1 MTDRRG
7 LLPLLLLA
15 CLTVTGCG
23 PSAGS
28 GGETAATAPSAPV
41 RAGGSAGDGV
51 RPPQTRS
58 DQTGTAER
66 GTAGGALP
74 LPLPLSLPLPLLLA
88 LASGSVVAAAAGVHL
103 WRRNRRPV
111 PAPATWPD
119 GSALPEPPGSAIPW
133 APAPSH
139 VPHPPHPA
147 PQAPPAVPPA
157 PSAAQTV
164 PRTPATPHAV
174 PPAPHAAPRAPAT
187 PHAVPSAPH
196 AAPRAPATP
205 HAAPPTPC
213 TVSHAPPGA
222 PETSGAPPR
231 RAAPAASGPMAEALA
246 EVAGS
251 GISQALAQQVERLF
265 AEGPP
270 GREALVEA
278 CIGCRDQ
285 IAERHPRLAD
295 TLLDGLNRAG
305 VREIV
310 ADGQR
315 FDPRVHEAFGTEP
328 TERPELH
335 DVVAETVKRGYADG
349 DRVIRVPQVAVY
361 RHGTPGAGT
370 AP

>member
-23 PSAGS
+23 PLAGS
-28 GGETAATAPSAPV
+28 GGGTAATAPPAPV

-51 RPPQTRS
+51 PTPQARS
-58 DQTGTAER
+58 HRTGTAGT
-66 GTAGGALP
+66 GTAGGSFP
-74 LPLPLSLPLPLLLA
+74 LPLPLPLLLA
-88 LASGSVVAAAAGVHL
+88 LASGSVVAAAAGIHL
-103 WRRNRRPV
+103 WRRNRRPA
-111 PAPATWPD
+111 PAPATWQGGPV
-119 GSALPEPPGSAIPW
+119 LPEPPGSAIPR
-133 APAPSH
+133 APAT
-139 VPHPPHPA
+139 PPTPPPLHPA
-147 PQAPPAVPPA
+147 PP
-157 PSAAQTV
+157 
-164 PRTPATPHAV
+164 AV
-174 PPAPHAAPRAPAT
+174 PPAPHAAPRTPATPHHASQPPPAVPPPHPAPQAPAT
-187 PHAVPSAPH
+187 PHH
-196 AAPRAPATP
+196 ASQ
-205 HAAPPTPC
+205 PPL
-213 TVSHAPPGA
+213 
-222 PETSGAPPR
+222 R
-231 RAAPAASGPMAEALA
+231 QAAPAASDPMADALA

-251 GISQALAQQVERLF
+251 GISQALTQQVERLF
-265 AEGPP
+265 AEGRP
-270 GREALVEA
+270 GRAALVEA

-285 IAERHPRLAD
+285 IAERHPRLAG

-361 RHGTPGAGT
+361 RHGTTGT
-370 AP
+370 GTEP

>member
-23 PSAGS
+23 PVAGS
-28 GGETAATAPSAPV
+28 GGGTAATAPPAPV

-51 RPPQTRS
+51 PPPQTRGHR
-58 DQTGTAER
+58 TGTAGT
-66 GTAGGALP
+66 GTAGGSFP
-74 LPLPLSLPLPLLLA
+74 LPLPLLLA
-88 LASGSVVAAAAGVHL
+88 LASGSVVAAAAGIHL
-103 WRRNRRPV
+103 RRRNRRP
-111 PAPATWPD
+111 APATWQGGP
-119 GSALPEPPGSAIPW
+119 ALPEPPGSAIPR
-133 APAPSH
+133 ASAT
-139 VPHPPHPA
+139 PPTPPPLHPA
-147 PQAPPAVPPA
+147 PQAPPAVPPD
-157 PSAAQTV
+157 
-164 PRTPATPHAV
+164 
-174 PPAPHAAPRAPAT
+174 PHAAPRTPAAPHHASQVPLRQAAPAT
-187 PHAVPSAPH
+187 SD
-196 AAPRAPATP
+196 
-205 HAAPPTPC
+205 
-213 TVSHAPPGA
+213 
-222 PETSGAPPR
+222 
-231 RAAPAASGPMAEALA
+231 PMADALA

-251 GISQALAQQVERLF
+251 GISQALTQQVERLF
-265 AEGPP
+265 AEGRP

-285 IAERHPRLAD
+285 IAERHPRLAG

-361 RHGTPGAGT
+361 RHGAPGTGA

>member
-23 PSAGS
+23 PVAGS

-58 DQTGTAER
+58 DQTGTAET
-66 GTAGGALP
+66 GTAGGSLP
-74 LPLPLSLPLPLLLA
+74 LPLPLPLLLA

-103 WRRNRRPV
+103 WRRNRRPA
-111 PAPATWPD
+111 PAPATWRG
-119 GSALPEPPGSAIPW
+119 GSALPEPPVSAIPW

-139 VPHPPHPA
+139 MPPTPHPPHPA
-147 PQAPPAVPPA
+147 PQAPPAVPPS
-157 PSAAQTV
+157 PSAPQAV
-164 PRTPATPHAV
+164 PRTPATP
-174 PPAPHAAPRAPAT
+174 P
-187 PHAVPSAPH
+187 AVPSAPH
-196 AAPRAPATP
+196 AAPRTPATP
-205 HAAPPTPC
+205 HAAPQVPPTPC
-213 TVSHAPPGA
+213 TASHAPPGA
-222 PETSGAPPR
+222 PEPSGAPLR

-285 IAERHPRLAD
+285 IAERHPRLAG

-305 VREIV
+305 VREVV

-335 DVVAETVKRGYADG
+335 DVVAETVKRGYAEG
-349 DRVIRVPQVAVY
+349 NRVIRVPQVVVY

>member
-1 MTDRRG
+1 M
-7 LLPLLLLA
+7 
-15 CLTVTGCG
+15 
-23 PSAGS
+23 
-28 GGETAATAPSAPV
+28 
-41 RAGGSAGDGV
+41 
-51 RPPQTRS
+51 
-58 DQTGTAER
+58 
-66 GTAGGALP
+66 
-74 LPLPLSLPLPLLLA
+74 
-88 LASGSVVAAAAGVHL
+88 
-103 WRRNRRPV
+103 
-111 PAPATWPD
+111 
-119 GSALPEPPGSAIPW
+119 
-133 APAPSH
+133 
-139 VPHPPHPA
+139 
-147 PQAPPAVPPA
+147 
-157 PSAAQTV
+157 
-164 PRTPATPHAV
+164 
-174 PPAPHAAPRAPAT
+174 
-187 PHAVPSAPH
+187 
-196 AAPRAPATP
+196 
-205 HAAPPTPC
+205 
-213 TVSHAPPGA
+213 SHAPSGA

-285 IAERHPRLAD
+285 IAERHPRLAG

-315 FDPRVHEAFGTEP
+315 FDPRAHEAFGTEP

-349 DRVIRVPQVAVY
+349 DRVIRVPQVVVY
-361 RHGTPGAGT
+361 RHGAPGAGT

>member
-23 PSAGS
+23 PVAGS

-41 RAGGSAGDGV
+41 RAGGSAGASV

-58 DQTGTAER
+58 DRAGTAET
-66 GTAGGALP
+66 GTAGGSLP
-74 LPLPLSLPLPLLLA
+74 LPLPLPLPLLLA

-103 WRRNRRPV
+103 WRRNRRPA
-111 PAPATWPD
+111 PAPATWH
-119 GSALPEPPGSAIPW
+119 A
-133 APAPSH
+133 
-139 VPHPPHPA
+139 
-147 PQAPPAVPPA
+147 A
-157 PSAAQTV
+157 PSAPSAPSAPQTLWRTL
-164 PRTPATPHAV
+164 PRTPATPHA
-174 PPAPHAAPRAPAT
+174 APH
-187 PHAVPSAPH
+187 
-196 AAPRAPATP
+196 
-205 HAAPPTPC
+205 PPTPY
-213 TVSHAPPGA
+213 TASHAPAGA
-222 PETSGAPPR
+222 PEPSGAPLR

-285 IAERHPRLAD
+285 IAERHPGLAG

-361 RHGTPGAGT
+361 RHGAPGAGT

>member
-1 MTDRRG
+1 MRDRRG
-7 LLPLLLLA
+7 LLPLMLLA

-23 PSAGS
+23 PAAGS
-28 GGETAATAPSAPV
+28 GGETAATTPSASV

-51 RPPQTRS
+51 RPAQTRS
-58 DQTGTAER
+58 DQAGTAET
-66 GTAGGALP
+66 GTAGGSLP
-74 LPLPLSLPLPLLLA
+74 LPLPLPLLLA
-88 LASGSVVAAAAGVHL
+88 LASGSVVAAAAGFHL
-103 WRRNRRPV
+103 RRRNRRPM
-111 PAPATWPD
+111 PAPATWQGGPT
-119 GSALPEPPGSAIPW
+119 ALPELPGS
-133 APAPSH
+133 
-139 VPHPPHPA
+139 
-147 PQAPPAVPPA
+147 
-157 PSAAQTV
+157 
-164 PRTPATPHAV
+164 
-174 PPAPHAAPRAPAT
+174 AAPRAPA
-187 PHAVPSAPH
+187 APH
-196 AAPRAPATP
+196 NASQP
-205 HAAPPTPC
+205 
-213 TVSHAPPGA
+213 PPGA
-222 PETSGAPPR
+222 PESSGAPLR
-231 RAAPAASGPMAEALA
+231 QAAPAASGPMAEALA

-251 GISQALAQQVERLF
+251 GISQALAQQVQRLF

-285 IAERHPRLAD
+285 IAERHPRLAG

-361 RHGTPGAGT
+361 RHGAPGAGT

>member
-15 CLTVTGCG
+15 CLAVTGCG

-28 GGETAATAPSAPV
+28 GEEAAATAPSAPV

-51 RPPQTRS
+51 RPPRSRS
-58 DQTGTAER
+58 DQAGTAET
-66 GTAGGALP
+66 GTAGGSLP
-74 LPLPLSLPLPLLLA
+74 LPLPLPLLLA

-103 WRRNRRPV
+103 WRRNRRPM
-111 PAPATWPD
+111 PAPATWRD
-119 GSALPEPPGSAIPW
+119 GPALPEPPGPAIPW

-139 VPHPPHPA
+139 MPPTPHAA
-147 PQAPPAVPPA
+147 PQAPP
-157 PSAAQTV
+157 T
-164 PRTPATPHAV
+164 PRTA
-174 PPAPHAAPRAPAT
+174 
-187 PHAVPSAPH
+187 SQ
-196 AAPRAPATP
+196 
-205 HAAPPTPC
+205 
-213 TVSHAPPGA
+213 APPGA

-270 GREALVEA
+270 GRAALVEA

-285 IAERHPRLAD
+285 IAERHPRLAG

-315 FDPRVHEAFGTEP
+315 FDPRVHEAFGIEP

-361 RHGTPGAGT
+361 RHGAPGAGT

>member
-41 RAGGSAGDGV
+41 RAGGAAGDGV
-51 RPPQTRS
+51 RPPQIRS
-58 DQTGTAER
+58 DQAGTAET
-66 GTAGGALP
+66 GTAGGSLP

-103 WRRNRRPV
+103 WRRNRRPA
-111 PAPATWPD
+111 PAPATWR
-119 GSALPEPPGSAIPW
+119 GGTALPEPPGSAIPW
-133 APAPSH
+133 APL
-139 VPHPPHPA
+139 
-147 PQAPPAVPPA
+147 
-157 PSAAQTV
+157 
-164 PRTPATPHAV
+164 
-174 PPAPHAAPRAPAT
+174 
-187 PHAVPSAPH
+187 
-196 AAPRAPATP
+196 
-205 HAAPPTPC
+205 
-213 TVSHAPPGA
+213 
-222 PETSGAPPR
+222 R
-231 RAAPAASGPMAEALA
+231 RAAPAVSGPMAEALA

-285 IAERHPRLAD
+285 IAERHPRLAG

-370 AP
+370 AS